1 MGTLSSDGLLL
12 DKICFPFAS
21 RTSLVWHDPKRQE
34 LQEKE
39 AHMSAAVEQFVQ
51 AVSKVLE
58 DNHIQGEKRE
68 VKVLGASQ
76 RAQCPLRASSCWF
89 LLALFGGS
97 SVLVLPAPHLTARA
111 QFCLHSE
118 QHCELLPG
126 LGVQAGTCWAWLG
139 FGGPC

>member
-21 RTSLVWHDPKRQE
+21 RTSLLWLDQKRQE

-39 AHMSAAVEQFVQ
+39 AHLSAAVQQFVQ

-58 DNHIQGEKRE
+58 DNHIRGEKRE

-76 RAQCPLRASSCWF
+76 RAQCPLRASS
-89 LLALFGGS
+89 LALFGGS

-118 QHCELLPG
+118 QHWELLPG
-126 LGVQAGTCWAWLG
+126 LGVQPGTCWPWLG